1 MGVPQ
6 PALRQRLHRLA
17 RPFPYGVSLA
27 ALTLLT
33 SLASLPVGA
42 QVSQR
47 GPQRIVT
54 LSPSLTDAVCAL
66 GYCAQLVGTDRYS
79 DNPNQSATLPKL
91 GGLADAQ
98 IERIVTLRPDMVLL
112 GPRSRAGER
121 LTALGVPVQVFDSR
135 THADLK
141 RMLLAL
147 GQSLG
152 VPTRAAELVQR
163 IDKEID
169 AAAKRVP
176 QALRGRSV
184 YIEVGPGP
192 NAASE
197 KSFIGETAARLGLV
211 NVVGSDMGLFPKI
224 NPEMI
229 VRRAPDLIIGPRASL
244 MNVAERP
251 GWADLPAVRQQQ
263 MCMLDDARWELISR
277 PGPRLG
283 DAAQL
288 LVDCLVSLP
297 SVKR

>member
-1 MGVPQ
+1 MKKPL
-6 PALRQRLHRLA
+6 PALRRRFHGLD
-17 RPFPYGVSLA
+17 RPHSCGVGLA

-33 SLASLPVGA
+33 SLASLPAGA
-42 QVSQR
+42 QVSPR

-79 DNPNQSATLPKL
+79 DNPDQAATLPKL
-91 GGLADAQ
+91 GGLADVQ

-121 LTALGVPVQVFDSR
+121 LTALGVPVQMFDSR

-147 GQSLG
+147 GQTLG
-152 VPTRAAELVQR
+152 VPSRAVELIQR
-163 IDKEID
+163 MEKEID

-197 KSFIGETAARLGLV
+197 KSFIGETAAKLGLV

-244 MNVAERP
+244 IHVAERP
-251 GWADLPAVRQQQ
+251 GWSDLPAVRQQQ
-263 MCMLDDARWELISR
+263 ICMIDDARWELISR

-288 LVDCLVSLP
+288 LADCLVGLP
-297 SVKR
+297 PAKR

>member
-1 MGVPQ
+1 MM
-6 PALRQRLHRLA
+6 R
-17 RPFPYGVSLA
+17 LA

-33 SLASLPVGA
+33 SLAGFPAVA
-42 QVSQR
+42 QVSPR

-54 LSPSLTDAVCAL
+54 LAPSLTDAVCAL

-79 DNPNQSATLPKL
+79 DNPDQAATLPKL

-98 IERIVTLRPDMVLL
+98 IERIVTLRPDLVLL

-121 LTALGVPVQVFDSR
+121 LGALGVPVQVFDSR
-135 THADLK
+135 THADLR

-152 VPTRAAELVQR
+152 VPVRAAELVQR
-163 IDKEID
+163 MDKEMD
-169 AAAKRVP
+169 AAARRVP
-176 QALRGRSV
+176 QALRGRRV

-192 NAASE
+192 NAASD
-197 KSFIGETAARLGLV
+197 KSFIGETAARLGLL
-211 NVVGSDMGLFPKI
+211 NVVGADMGLFPKI

-244 MNVAERP
+244 IHVAERP
-251 GWADLPAVRQQQ
+251 GWSDMPAVRQQQ
-263 MCMLDDARWELISR
+263 ICMIDDARWELISR

-283 DAAQL
+283 EAAHL
-288 LVDCLVSLP
+288 LADCLLGLP
-297 SVKR
+297 PAKR

>member
-1 MGVPQ
+1 MKLPQ
-6 PALRQRLHRLA
+6 PALRRRFHGLA
-17 RPFPYGVSLA
+17 RPLPCGVGLA

-33 SLASLPVGA
+33 GLAALPAAA
-42 QVSQR
+42 QVSTR
-47 GPQRIVT
+47 VPQRIVT

-79 DNPNQSATLPKL
+79 DNPDQAATLPKL
-91 GGLADAQ
+91 GGLADVQ
-98 IERIVTLRPDMVLL
+98 IERIVTLRPDLVLL
-112 GPRSRAGER
+112 GPRSRASER
-121 LTALGVPVQVFDSR
+121 LSALGVPVQMFDAR

-152 VPTRAAELVQR
+152 VPARAVELIQR
-163 IDKEID
+163 IDKDID
-169 AAAKRVP
+169 SAAKRVP

-244 MNVAERP
+244 IHVTERP
-251 GWADLPAVRQQQ
+251 GWSDLPAVRQQQ
-263 MCMLDDARWELISR
+263 ICMLDDARWEQISR

-283 DAAQL
+283 DAAHL
-288 LVDCLVSLP
+288 LADCLVGLLP
-297 SVKR
+297 AKR

>member
-1 MGVPQ
+1 MGVQQ

-33 SLASLPVGA
+33 SLVSLPVGA

-141 RMLLAL
+141 RMLWAL
-147 GQSLG
+147 GQAQG
-152 VPTRAAELVQR
+152 AYAAPAPFVGQVGLQR
-163 IDKEID
+163 
-169 AAAKRVP
+169 P
-176 QALRGRSV
+176 ALEAV
-184 YIEVGPGP
+184 LQTP
-192 NAASE
+192 
-197 KSFIGETAARLGLV
+197 
-211 NVVGSDMGLFPKI
+211 
-224 NPEMI
+224 
-229 VRRAPDLIIGPRASL
+229 AP
-244 MNVAERP
+244 
-251 GWADLPAVRQQQ
+251 PAQ
-263 MCMLDDARWELISR
+263 D
-277 PGPRLG
+277 G
-283 DAAQL
+283 
-288 LVDCLVSLP
+288 
-297 SVKR
+297 